1 MPDVRNNASL
11 QITNSTM
18 AEIIRDNVL
27 SSKEQDKITPD
38 ECRRDFRKIAFDVS
52 KEVEA
57 ELQDK
62 DKSYKDLAEEQKVLY
77 DRIRSKIGSFKHLT
91 NHTIEL
97 ETFEAFKELIDDFEK
112 LTEYYDNIAELEISP
127 NPDNQE
133 IIIRFDDTFP
143 LISKEREERLLKNGP
158 GGGSGSSSNNAK
170 KEEDKKEEKKPTA
183 PLKLKLNFNISQST
197 QPTEDK
203 EKDDEYDR

>member
-1 MPDVRNNASL
+1 MPDIRNNASL

-18 AEIIRDNVL
+18 AEIIRDNIL
-27 SSKEQDKITPD
+27 SSTEQNKITLD
-38 ECRRDFRKIAFDVS
+38 ECRRDFHKIAFDVS

-57 ELQDK
+57 ELQDR
-62 DKSYKDLAEEQKVLY
+62 DKTYKDLIEEQKVLY
-77 DRIRSKIGSFKHLT
+77 DRIEGKVSSFKHLT

-97 ETFEAFKELIDDFEK
+97 ETYEAFKELIDDFEK
-112 LTEYYDNIAELEISP
+112 LTKYYDNITELEVNS
-127 NPDNQE
+127 NPDNYE

-143 LISKEREERLLKNGP
+143 LISKEREERLLKSGP
-158 GGGSGSSSNNAK
+158 GGGGNGSSSAK

-183 PLKLKLNFNISQST
+183 PLKFNFNISQST

-203 EKDDEYDR
+203 EKDDDYER